1 MTVGEAASP
10 EGAVE
15 SMTDPES
22 IIRRLF
28 ALVDAGGDDFV
39 DEFYSPEYVDH
50 TPSSVRSLA
59 PGREGLRQ
67 AFAIFR
73 RGFPD
78 VRHVLEDVIAAG
90 DRVAVRLRAEGTHSG
105 ELFGIPASGQRVS
118 QEAIVIYRLAGG
130 KIVERWS
137 MSSPDLM
144 EEVRRLA
151 SGRTTTAVAN
161 DHRR

>member
-1 MTVGEAASP
+1 MTEPEA
-10 EGAVE
+10 
-15 SMTDPES
+15 

-50 TPSSVRSLA
+50 TPSRVRALA

-78 VRHVLEDVIAAG
+78 VRHVIEDVISAD

-105 ELFGIPASGQRVS
+105 DLFGIPASGQRVS

-130 KIVERWS
+130 KIIERWS
-137 MSSPDLM
+137 MSSFDLL
-144 EEVRRLA
+144 EEVRRA
-151 SGRTTTAVAN
+151 ATERAARQG
-161 DHRR
+161 